1 MSRRRIPPPSRPTP
15 IPTFTSQNAS
25 LNNEFSEPIIKH
37 IQFIQSQ
44 SFSQKNEI
52 VNEFIIFIFTLIA
65 ASSQF
70 VHLYRSVWWFKDS
83 YTNYT
88 VVSVAFN
95 SWSDKFL
102 SIFHFQNFY
111 LIDTSLVM
119 FIFVMIGRR
128 FLFALLMKTLEIS
141 CPEKYHAIAEKSL
154 KYSFLGFLEISF
166 LFCNVK
172 IFQNYNIVYI
182 FYLIYP

>member
-1 MSRRRIPPPSRPTP
+1 MSRRRIPPTTRLTLPT
-15 IPTFTSQNAS
+15 QNAS
-25 LNNEFSEPIIKH
+25 LNNETEPPIIKH

-44 SFSQKNEI
+44 NSPKNEL
-52 VNEFIIFIFTLIA
+52 VNEFIIMIFTAIA

-70 VHLYRSVWWFKDS
+70 VHLYRSVWWFADS

-88 VVSVAFN
+88 VVRKTNF
-95 SWSDKFL
+95 SDKRVFYRFL
-102 SIFHFQNFY
+102 TTFQNFY
-111 LIDTSLVM
+111 LIDVSLVV

-128 FLFALLMKTLEIS
+128 FLYCLLVKALEVS
-141 CPEKYHAIAEKSL
+141 CPEKHLAIAEKIL
-154 KYSFLGFLEISF
+154 KYSFLGLLEVTFLI
-166 LFCNVK
+166 CNIK